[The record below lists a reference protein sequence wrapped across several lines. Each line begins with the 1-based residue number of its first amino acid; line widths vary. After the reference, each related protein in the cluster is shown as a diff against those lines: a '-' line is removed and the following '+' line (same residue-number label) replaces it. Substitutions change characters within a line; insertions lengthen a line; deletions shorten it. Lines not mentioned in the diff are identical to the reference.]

1 MKKKLIV
8 LVCLSI
14 LIIGCKNQ
22 VTTLPAQEEN
32 NEVVSEKEV
41 SLLIKDGTLSKKGV
55 TLILKN
61 DLDEEVDYGASYAIE
76 KNNGGKWEK
85 LDGSLDFVLVLYKLE
100 AHKSAELELD
110 WEKGYGIL
118 DSGTYRIIKQI
129 SYKNANDDYKTID
142 VAAEF
147 VIK

>member
-1 MKKKLIV
+1 MAI
-8 LVCLSI
+8 
-14 LIIGCKNQ
+14 
-22 VTTLPAQEEN
+22 
-32 NEVVSEKEV
+32 SEI
-41 SLLIKDGTLSKKGV
+41 SDGLFRFGQWPLLWR
-55 TLILKN
+55 
-61 DLDEEVDYGASYAIE
+61 YAIE
-76 KNNGGKWEK
+76 KNNGGKWGK

-110 WEKGYGIL
+110 WEKVYGIL
-118 DSGTYRIIKQI
+118 DNGTYRIIKQI